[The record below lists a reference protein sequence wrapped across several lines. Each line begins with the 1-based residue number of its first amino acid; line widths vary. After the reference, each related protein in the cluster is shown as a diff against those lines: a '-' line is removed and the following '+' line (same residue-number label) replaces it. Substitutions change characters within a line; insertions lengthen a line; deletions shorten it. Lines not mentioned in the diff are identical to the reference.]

1 MGRRE
6 RSTETSFVGGS
17 LASSLHWNAIF
28 IFFNL
33 GEDDSN
39 ENTDTE
45 SEETEKLH
53 MESLSWMGDMEVGV
67 ENVSGE
73 SCYMKP

>member
-1 MGRRE
+1 MPF
-6 RSTETSFVGGS
+6 SHF
-17 LASSLHWNAIF
+17 F
-28 IFFNL
+28 IL

-67 ENVSGE
+67 ENVSRE
-73 SCYMKP
+73 SCNMKS